1 MRYGV
6 ARSYASDR
14 RSRNLYQK
22 LVPEKLVTVSGT
34 YDMQSCIDFFWYQI
48 LVSDRTRSVW
58 CQKLVLVS
66 GTGFL
71 SVCHWH

>member
-1 MRYGV
+1 M
-6 ARSYASDR
+6 
-14 RSRNLYQK
+14 
-22 LVPEKLVTVSGT
+22 VPEKLVTVSGT

-48 LVSDRTRSVW
+48 LVSDRTCSVR
-58 CQKLVLVS
+58 CKKLVPVS